1 MNSYFEYLGS
11 KTRDEIALDNVFS
24 FMALHRRTIITRVE
38 CERQENIYRV
48 LVHHKNTVSDRTA
61 YISISFYRNAEER
74 EADRFIN
81 TVCDTFHVSPT
92 GDPIF

>member
-1 MNSYFEYLGS
+1 MNAYMNYLEDKS
-11 KTRDEIALDNVFS
+11 RDEIAPDSIFS

-38 CERQENIYRV
+38 IERQENIYRV

-61 YISISFYRNAEER
+61 YISISFYRNAEEQ

-81 TVCDTFHVSPT
+81 TVCDTFHDVLQ
-92 GDPIF
+92 